1 MDIGIYENKNRYKL
15 ILLVAAMGIGA
26 VSLVYTNRL
35 VKSLAERERKMID
48 LYAKALK
55 SIASGETVGDQDFLF
70 TEIVEA
76 NSSIPV
82 ILTDEQGK
90 MLYSRNFTVPY
101 YLKGARKDTFIA
113 RSIANMRATYEPI
126 MVDMYGIKQYIY
138 YQDSE
143 FISQLRWF
151 PLVQMGIIGVFGF
164 SAYLALSA
172 SRRAEQ
178 NRVWVGLAKET
189 AHQLGTPLSSLMAWV
204 EFLRADPRLS
214 DDPSVA
220 DELQKDVE
228 RLNTIAERF
237 SSIGSV
243 PTLVMH
249 DIVEVTRHATDYL
262 QARISS
268 KIQIRANAPDEVLMV
283 PLNTPLFEWVI
294 ENVVK
299 NAVDA
304 IGAQGRIDI
313 HFFKAVD
320 GRIVMDIADSGKGM
334 TKLQMRR
341 VFDPGFTTK
350 KRGWGLGLTLA
361 KRIVEAYHRGKIYVK
376 ASELGK
382 GTTFRISFKA

>member
-55 SIASGETVGDQDFLF
+55 SIASGDSAGDQDFLF

-82 ILTDEQGK
+82 VLTDEHGK
-90 MLYSRNFTVPY
+90 LLYSRNFTIPY
-101 YLKGARKDTFIA
+101 YLKGARRDTFIA
-113 RSIANMRATYEPI
+113 RSVAKMKTSYEPI
-126 MVDMYGIKQYIY
+126 MVDMFGIKQYIY
-138 YQDSE
+138 YEDSQ

-151 PLVQMGIIGVFGF
+151 PLVQLGIISVFGF

-204 EFLRADPRLS
+204 EFLRADPRFAE
-214 DDPSVA
+214 DPSVA

-228 RLNTIAERF
+228 RLNTIVERF

-243 PTLVMH
+243 PTLVYH
-249 DIVEVTRHATDYL
+249 DITEVTQRSINYL

-268 KIQIRANAPDEVLMV
+268 KIQIRINAPNEPLQVK
-283 PLNTPLFEWVI
+283 LNTPLFEWVI

-304 IGAQGRIDI
+304 IVSQGRIDI
-313 HFFKAVD
+313 NLSKTDD
-320 GRIVMDIADSGKGM
+320 GRIIMDISDTGKGM

-361 KRIVEAYHRGKIYVK
+361 KRIVEAYHNGKIYVRS
-376 ASELGK
+376 SELGK
-382 GTTFRISFKA
+382 GTTFRISFKP